1 EDAVFATSEPP
12 YFDALM
18 IVADG
23 MGGHP
28 EPRLAAQTA
37 AAAARDYLLA
47 PERLDELANHR
58 IDGVGLLRK
67 AAQYANARVRRLARR
82 PEELLGRTDRVHVE
96 TVEDKA
102 VEGDRVLLCTDGL
115 TRYFGSGRNSAG
127 ADSLER
133 LRQAVGR
140 MSADPQALASQLT
153 ADGRGELY
161 DD

>member
-1 EDAVFATSEPP
+1 MIRTDIQLGWKSIPGHRHRIEGRENEDAVFATSEPP

-58 IDGVGLLRK
+58 IDGIGLLRK
-67 AAQYANARVRRLARR
+67 DATHAHARVR
-82 PEELLGRTDRVHVE
+82 
-96 TVEDKA
+96 
-102 VEGDRVLLCTDGL
+102 GL
-115 TRYFGSGRNSAG
+115 P
-127 ADSLER
+127 
-133 LRQAVGR
+133 RQTE
-140 MSADPQALASQLT
+140 SPPYSH
-153 ADGRGELY
+153 
-161 DD
+161 